1 MLEISPEIL
10 IDESEIHLEFMQSS
24 GPGGQNVNKV
34 ASAVQLRFDT
44 NSPALPPEVSQR
56 LRKLAGKRL
65 RTDGVLVMESSR
77 FRSQLQN
84 RQDVVERFVNLVRM
98 ASETP
103 KTRRKTEPSSEV
115 KRRRLEAKRRR
126 SEIKRSR
133 RKATEGEE

>member
-34 ASAVQLRFDT
+34 ASAAQLRFDT
-44 NSPALPPEVSQR
+44 KSPALPPEVAQR

-65 RTDGVLVMESSR
+65 NADGVLVMESSS

-84 RQDVVERFVNLVRM
+84 RQDVVERFVNLVRL
-98 ASETP
+98 ATETP
-103 KTRRKTEPSSEV
+103 KTRRKTKPSSEV

-126 SEIKRSR
+126 SEVKRSR
-133 RKATEGEE
+133 RKVIEGDG